1 MSQPHDEFRPVI
13 KYQSIL
19 DSKTRRQNF
28 NTALLDFFN
37 QLNNLQ
43 GTYIV

>member
-1 MSQPHDEFRPVI
+1 MLRLHDEFLPVI
-13 KYQSIL
+13 KHQSIL
-19 DSKTRRQNF
+19 DSKTRRH
-28 NTALLDFFN
+28 NTGLLDFFN